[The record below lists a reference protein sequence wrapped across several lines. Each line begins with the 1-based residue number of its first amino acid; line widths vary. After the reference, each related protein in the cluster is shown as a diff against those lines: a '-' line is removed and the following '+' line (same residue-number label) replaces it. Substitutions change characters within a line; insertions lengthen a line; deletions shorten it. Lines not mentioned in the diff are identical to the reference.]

1 MSVPDEM
8 RVLIEGATPYQRGLA
23 RAIAES
29 VYKKI
34 ESNGEAQ
41 IEGEILVDSFD
52 DLVFVNKFTTAFGKM
67 LSLDAQETEAQP

>member
-41 IEGEILVDSFD
+41 IEGEIFVGSFD
-52 DLVFVNKFTTAFGKM
+52 DFVFVKKFTIAFRNL
-67 LSLDAQETEAQP
+67 LSLDAHETEAKP